1 MGAGNGE
8 RRAMR
13 EKIDVWEQAPAI
25 LGQLKSGVLLTTAAD
40 GKVNAMTIGW
50 GTLGIEWGK
59 PVFVAYVRTSRHT
72 HELLEKNGEFT
83 VNVPLATQDAEKDAR
98 VREILATCGSKS
110 GRDLDKVAEL
120 GLTLV
125 DGEQVGAPA
134 IAELPLTLECRVI
147 YQRDQDISLLPDALR
162 ERNYPAGKGPEAP
175 LANCCPHTEYYGEIV
190 SAYVLR

>member
-1 MGAGNGE
+1 
-8 RRAMR
+8 MR

-25 LGQLKSGVLLTTAAD
+25 LGQLKGGVLLTTAAD
-40 GKVNAMTIGW
+40 DKVNAMTIGW

-59 PVFVAYVRTSRHT
+59 PVFVTYVRTSRHT
-72 HELLEKNGEFT
+72 HELLEKNSEFT
-83 VNVPLATQDAEKDAR
+83 VNVPLATQGAEKDAR

-125 DGEQVGAPA
+125 DGEQVGVPA

-162 ERNYPAGKGPEAP
+162 ERNYPAAKGPEAP

>member
-1 MGAGNGE
+1 
-8 RRAMR
+8 MR

-25 LGQLKSGVLLTTAAD
+25 LGQLKGGVLLTTAAD

-72 HELLEKNGEFT
+72 HELLEKSGEFT
-83 VNVPLATQDAEKDAR
+83 VNVPLASQDAEKDAR

-110 GRDLDKVAEL
+110 GRDLNKVAEL
-120 GLTLV
+120 GLTLF
-125 DGEQVGAPA
+125 D
-134 IAELPLTLECRVI
+134 VI
-147 YQRDQDISLLPDALR
+147 YQRDQDISLLTDALR
-162 ERNYPAGKGPEAP
+162 ERNYPASKGPEAP
-175 LANCCPHTEYYGEIV
+175 LANRCPHTEYYGEIV